1 MHRDGFRL
9 AYILG
14 KQLRFIY
21 EPVQEYAPPLQVH
34 ECLPRPILE
43 ALRARPSPDSS
54 WGLSRPLKAAVRDD
68 IEPASPTR

>member
-21 EPVQEYAPPLQVH
+21 EPVQEDAPPLPVH
-34 ECLPRPILE
+34 ECLPRPILD
-43 ALRARPSPDSS
+43 ALRAIP
-54 WGLSRPLKAAVRDD
+54 SRPLRHGNCLD
-68 IEPASPTR
+68 R